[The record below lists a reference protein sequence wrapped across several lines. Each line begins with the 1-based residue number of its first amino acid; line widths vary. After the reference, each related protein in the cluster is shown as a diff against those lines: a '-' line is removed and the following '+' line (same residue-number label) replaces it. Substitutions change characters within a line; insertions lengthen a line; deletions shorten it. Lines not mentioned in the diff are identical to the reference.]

1 MSESDPFNPNKTYG
15 STVVGYK
22 NTVLGDPAELML
34 LDDILYQLQQP
45 TDTEG
50 MFVRDEAL
58 ADNAYMVLSQI
69 QELVPPEQQADVT
82 AEFLRESG
90 FSSDVVSQML
100 KIPKSDV
107 NAALASA
114 GYGPTGLSLTAPVQP
129 GSNIPTTVTSGGTSN
144 LVQDAVD
151 LVTDS
156 KLGQTVIN
164 TGKAVGTEVGK
175 VIDKVFQSLG
185 LPSPTKVIG
194 NPKPGA
200 TVVWGQTS
208 GSPVIYTGT
217 TPSGTQTG
225 VTTGLPWLD
234 AIIDRSIKTVTGQAG
249 VPDLGAISTVV
260 IQEAA
265 RDALGLPAGADMG
278 QITDAI
284 SKVGQATVAA
294 TTMAGEDTEGTDLF
308 GVDLSGDKKIGDP
321 NGDSNSSGNNTVDSG
336 GDSTVTTDD
345 GTVTTGGD
353 STVTTD
359 DGTVTTDDG
368 TLRGGVEARD
378 TLRGSVVPSVAGAVD
393 TSGAVRGGVGSF
405 FTSGGEGMDVR
416 GAINPYEYE
425 TKGTLRTTPG
435 TEIRGETPTS
445 SGGSGFTL
453 PPSVTTVR
461 EEPGE
466 LVDIDYLYDFAKGL
480 DQPFVTTQEDEA
492 MKNLYMYAEGGDVD
506 NPDAVDM
513 VTRRPGEYGR
523 TYFDYATPSGFT
535 PTGRALGG
543 AALDPNAIQI
553 PEYNY
558 TRTLK
563 PEFGGPASEATY
575 TPPAIDTPPAETTTP
590 AALTDTLGQ
599 AGLDTVLANIRS
611 IFGGGAGE
619 VDTEGF
625 VSTPDVTETIYTT
638 TPVQNPAQ
646 EYLSSLG
653 YGTSPKS
660 ITKEDVGAFM
670 GQQDFS
676 LGDIASALGTTE
688 DVLNQIY
695 NFQPTAAT
703 TTITPASGTAS
714 LTPLQEYLVGQ
725 GFGSARDITKEDIAN
740 FGTSGFNIGDI
751 ASALGVTTN
760 DFDAIA
766 DYTSPTPNPDQALY
780 DFFLDRGFVGT
791 TKDVTP
797 EDIAAAEIFLAE
809 NPEYTVDDMAAML
822 GITEGYAAGGMAQGQ
837 GYYLGGP
844 TDGMA
849 DLVPATI
856 DGAQPAA
863 LSDGEFVIPADVV
876 SHLGNGNSDAGAKQ
890 LYSMMDRVRDERT
903 GTTKQGPEINPI
915 KMMPA

>member
-1 MSESDPFNPNKTYG
+1 
-15 STVVGYK
+15 
-22 NTVLGDPAELML
+22 
-34 LDDILYQLQQP
+34 
-45 TDTEG
+45 

-90 FSSDVVSQML
+90 FSSDVVTQML
-100 KIPKSDV
+100 GIPRDAV
-107 NAALASA
+107 DAALAGA
-114 GYGPTGLSLTAPVQP
+114 GYDVTGQPLPEPTAEEMLGSMVGADTATL
-129 GSNIPTTVTSGGTSN
+129 GGTDDSSTFSTIPTSTTTSTTSSPN
-144 LVQDAVD
+144 LVQQA
-151 LVTDS
+151 
-156 KLGQTVIN
+156 
-164 TGKAVGTEVGK
+164 GTAVGK

-234 AIIDRSIKTVTGQAG
+234 AIINRGVQTVTGQAG
-249 VPDLGAISTVV
+249 VPDLGEISTVV

-284 SKVGQATVAA
+284 TKATQAGTQVFRAA
-294 TTMAGEDTEGTDLF
+294 EDTEGTGLF
-308 GVDLSGDKKIGDP
+308 GVDLTGTGLDGETKTTTTTTTNDAAKVVGSTDPLVGGLTTKQAEAIGAAEVND
-321 NGDSNSSGNNTVDSG
+321 
-336 GDSTVTTDD
+336 TTK
-345 GTVTTGGD
+345 TTTTGGD
-353 STVTTD
+353 E
-359 DGTVTTDDG
+359 
-368 TLRGGVEARD
+368 TLRGGVETRD
-378 TLRGSVVPSVAGAVD
+378 DLRGSVAPSVAGAVD
-393 TSGAVRGGVGSF
+393 TSGAVKGGLGSF

-416 GAINPYEYE
+416 GSINPYEYE
-425 TKGTLRTTPG
+425 TRGTLRTTPG
-435 TEIRGETPTS
+435 TEIRGET
-445 SGGSGFTL
+445 SGGGGGGGVSL
-453 PPSVTTVR
+453 PSSLRGVR

-466 LVDIDYLYDFAKGL
+466 LVNIDYLYDFAKGL
-480 DQPFVTTQEDEA
+480 DQPFITAEEQE
-492 MKNLYMYAEGGDVD
+492 MLKNLNVYAEGGEVA
-506 NPDAVDM
+506 NEDAVDM
-513 VTRRPGEYGR
+513 LTRRPGQYGR
-523 TYFDYATPSGFT
+523 RYFTDGQFS
-535 PTGRALGG
+535 PTGTALGG
-543 AALDPNAIQI
+543 AALDPNQIQI
-553 PEYNY
+553 PEYTY
-558 TRTLK
+558 QRELL
-563 PEFGGPASEATY
+563 PQFGGPEAGTTTQATMPSGTNLY
-575 TPPAIDTPPAETTTP
+575 TPPT
-590 AALTDTLGQ
+590 LSDTLGQ
-599 AGLDTVLANIRS
+599 AGLDTILANIS
-611 IFGGGAGE
+611 GLFGGGTGE

-638 TPVQNPAQ
+638 TPVQNPVQ

-740 FGTSGFNIGDI
+740 FGTSGFDIGDI
-751 ASALGVTTN
+751 ASALGVTTSDLN
-760 DFDAIA
+760 AIA
-766 DYTSPTPNPDQALY
+766 NYTAPTPDPDQALY

-809 NPEYTVDDMAAML
+809 NPQFTVDDMAAML

-856 DGAQPAA
+856 DGNQPAA

-876 SHLGNGNSDAGAKQ
+876 SHLGNGNSDAGAQQ
-890 LYSMMDRVRDERT
+890 LYSMMDRVRTERT
-903 GTTKQGPEINPI
+903 GTTKQGPEINPT

>member
-1 MSESDPFNPNKTYG
+1 MSNNTIYDSSQGYTRSDGQFV
-15 STVVGYK
+15 S
-22 NTVLGDPAELML
+22 NTLSENLSL

-69 QELVPPEQQADVT
+69 QGLVPPEQQADVT

-90 FSSDVVSQML
+90 FSSDVVTQML
-100 KIPKSDV
+100 GIPRDAV
-107 NAALASA
+107 DAALAGA
-114 GYGPTGLSLTAPVQP
+114 GYDVTGQPLPEPTAEEMLGSTVGADTATL
-129 GSNIPTTVTSGGTSN
+129 GETDDSSTFSTIPTSTTAADPNLAQQAGT
-144 LVQDAVD
+144 A
-151 LVTDS
+151 
-156 KLGQTVIN
+156 
-164 TGKAVGTEVGK
+164 AGK

-234 AIIDRSIKTVTGQAG
+234 AIINRGVQTVTGQAG
-249 VPDLGAISTVV
+249 VPDLGEISTVV

-284 SKVGQATVAA
+284 NKVGQATVAA

-321 NGDSNSSGNNTVDSG
+321 NGDSNSSGNNTVDNSSG
-336 GDSTVTTDD
+336 SDVVKTTDPQLPDDSTTTTTSQTSTDD
-345 GTVTTGGD
+345 PPAA
-353 STVTTD
+353 
-359 DGTVTTDDG
+359 
-368 TLRGGVEARD
+368 LRGGVEARD
-378 TLRGSVVPSVAGAVD
+378 DLRGSVAPSVAGAVD
-393 TSGAVRGGVGSF
+393 TSGAVRGGLGSF

-416 GAINPYEYE
+416 GSINPYEYE

-535 PTGRALGG
+535 PAGRALGG

-563 PEFGGPASEATY
+563 PEFGGPASGATY
-575 TPPAIDTPPAETTTP
+575 TPPAIDTPPAETTAP
-590 AALTDTLGQ
+590 ATLTDTLGQ
-599 AGLDTVLANIRS
+599 AGLDTILANIGS
-611 IFGGGAGE
+611 IFGGGVGE
-619 VDTEGF
+619 VDTKPS
-625 VSTPDVTETIYTT
+625 VATPDVTETIYTT
-638 TPVQNPAQ
+638 TSVQNPVQ

-660 ITKEDVGAFM
+660 ITKEDVGTFM

-695 NFQPTAAT
+695 NFQPAAAT

-714 LTPLQEYLVGQ
+714 LTPLQEYLVDQ

-740 FGTSGFNIGDI
+740 FGTSGFDIGDI
-751 ASALGVTTN
+751 ASSLGVTTSDLN
-760 DFDAIA
+760 AIA
-766 DYTSPTPNPDQALY
+766 NYTTPTPDPDQALY

-797 EDIAAAEIFLAE
+797 EDITAAEKFLAE
-809 NPEYTVDDMAAML
+809 NPQFTVDDMAAML

-903 GTTKQGPEINPI
+903 GTTKQGPEINPT

>member
-1 MSESDPFNPNKTYG
+1 MTQTVFDGTTSTY
-15 STVVGYK
+15 TRQGYK
-22 NTVLGDPAELML
+22 GNDPAFDNL

-90 FSSDVVSQML
+90 FSSDVVTQML
-100 KIPKSDV
+100 GIPRDAV
-107 NAALASA
+107 DTALAEA
-114 GYGPTGLSLTAPVQP
+114 GYGPTGQPLPEPTAEEML
-129 GSNIPTTVTSGGTSN
+129 GSTVGADTATLGGTDDSSTFSTIPTSTTAADPNLAQQAGT
-144 LVQDAVD
+144 A
-151 LVTDS
+151 
-156 KLGQTVIN
+156 
-164 TGKAVGTEVGK
+164 AGK

-234 AIIDRSIKTVTGQAG
+234 AIINRGVQTVTGQAG
-249 VPDLGAISTVV
+249 VPDLGEISTVV

-284 SKVGQATVAA
+284 NKVGQATVAA

-336 GDSTVTTDD
+336 GDPDVVKTTDPNGETITVDEGPAIGPQLPTGTTTKSTKFD
-345 GTVTTGGD
+345 GAGDIITKVGPGLLMPTGDDDDDDDDDEEIIKTILTGG
-353 STVTTD
+353 
-359 DGTVTTDDG
+359 
-368 TLRGGVEARD
+368 EEPPY
-378 TLRGSVVPSVAGAVD
+378 VPP
-393 TSGAVRGGVGSF
+393 
-405 FTSGGEGMDVR
+405 EKPPEEPPEEP
-416 GAINPYEYE
+416 PYVPPEKLTPPPLKE
-425 TKGTLRTTPG
+425 TTPPPEPPPPTGGGGG
-435 TEIRGETPTS
+435 T
-445 SGGSGFTL
+445 FTL

-466 LVDIDYLYDFAKGL
+466 LVDIDYLYDFARGL
-480 DQPFVTTQEDEA
+480 DQPFVTTQEDET
-492 MKNLYMYAEGGDVD
+492 MKDLYLYAEGGDVN
-506 NPDAVDM
+506 NPDAVEM
-513 VTRRPGEYGR
+513 ATRRPGEYGR
-523 TYFDYATPSGFT
+523 RYFTDGVFT
-535 PTGRALGG
+535 PTGTALGG
-543 AALDPNAIQI
+543 SALDPNAIQI
-553 PEYNY
+553 PQY
-558 TRTLK
+558 TYQRDLIS
-563 PEFGGPASEATY
+563 PQSVPSASAAPMDAISY
-575 TPPAIDTPPAETTTP
+575 TTAPSEDADIDV
-590 AALTDTLGQ
+590 DTL
-599 AGLDTVLANIRS
+599 L
-611 IFGGGAGE
+611 E
-619 VDTEGF
+619 
-625 VSTPDVTETIYTT
+625 
-638 TPVQNPAQ
+638 
-646 EYLSSLG
+646 
-653 YGTSPKS
+653 
-660 ITKEDVGAFM
+660 
-670 GQQDFS
+670 
-676 LGDIASALGTTE
+676 
-688 DVLNQIY
+688 
-695 NFQPTAAT
+695 
-703 TTITPASGTAS
+703 
-714 LTPLQEYLVGQ
+714 LVGLIGMEGL
-725 GFGSARDITKEDIAN
+725 GF
-740 FGTSGFNIGDI
+740 
-751 ASALGVTTN
+751 
-760 DFDAIA
+760 
-766 DYTSPTPNPDQALY
+766 
-780 DFFLDRGFVGT
+780 
-791 TKDVTP
+791 
-797 EDIAAAEIFLAE
+797 
-809 NPEYTVDDMAAML
+809 
-822 GITEGYAAGGMAQGQ
+822 AAGGMAQGQ

-903 GTTKQGPEINPI
+903 GTTKQGPEINPT

>member
-1 MSESDPFNPNKTYG
+1 MSITAESYKRK
-15 STVVGYK
+15 GYK
-22 NTVLGDPAELML
+22 GNDPAFDNL

-50 MFVRDEAL
+50 QFVRDEAL

-90 FSSDVVSQML
+90 FSSDVVTQML
-100 KIPKSDV
+100 GIPRDAV
-107 NAALASA
+107 DAALAGA
-114 GYGPTGLSLTAPVQP
+114 GYDVTGQPLPEPTAEEMLGSMVGADTATL
-129 GSNIPTTVTSGGTSN
+129 GGTDDSSTFSTIPTTPPTTADPNLAQQAGT
-144 LVQDAVD
+144 A
-151 LVTDS
+151 
-156 KLGQTVIN
+156 
-164 TGKAVGTEVGK
+164 AGK
-175 VIDKVFQSLG
+175 VIDKVFQGLG

-321 NGDSNSSGNNTVDSG
+321 NGDS
-336 GDSTVTTDD
+336 TVTTDD
-345 GTVTTGGD
+345 GTATTGGD

-359 DGTVTTDDG
+359 DGTLTVDAGDAIGPELPDVSTTD
-368 TLRGGVEARD
+368 V
-378 TLRGSVVPSVAGAVD
+378 GA
-393 TSGAVRGGVGSF
+393 
-405 FTSGGEGMDVR
+405 
-416 GAINPYEYE
+416 
-425 TKGTLRTTPG
+425 TKGTKFDGAGDIITKVGPGLLIPTGDDDDDDDEEIIKTILTDGEEPPYVPPEEPPYVPPEEPPYVPPEEPPYVPPEEPPYVPPEELTPPPPKETTPPPEPLPPTGGGGG
-435 TEIRGETPTS
+435 T
-445 SGGSGFTL
+445 FTL

-492 MKNLYMYAEGGDVD
+492 MKDLYMYAEGGDVD
-506 NPDAVDM
+506 NQDAVDM

-523 TYFDYATPSGFT
+523 RYFTDGVFT
-535 PTGRALGG
+535 PTGTALGG

-553 PEYNY
+553 PQY
-558 TRTLK
+558 TYQRDLIS
-563 PEFGGPASEATY
+563 PQSVPSASAAPMDAISYTAT
-575 TPPAIDTPPAETTTP
+575 PSESADIDV
-590 AALTDTLGQ
+590 DTL
-599 AGLDTVLANIRS
+599 L
-611 IFGGGAGE
+611 E
-619 VDTEGF
+619 
-625 VSTPDVTETIYTT
+625 
-638 TPVQNPAQ
+638 
-646 EYLSSLG
+646 
-653 YGTSPKS
+653 
-660 ITKEDVGAFM
+660 
-670 GQQDFS
+670 
-676 LGDIASALGTTE
+676 
-688 DVLNQIY
+688 
-695 NFQPTAAT
+695 
-703 TTITPASGTAS
+703 
-714 LTPLQEYLVGQ
+714 LVGLIGMGGL
-725 GFGSARDITKEDIAN
+725 GF
-740 FGTSGFNIGDI
+740 
-751 ASALGVTTN
+751 
-760 DFDAIA
+760 
-766 DYTSPTPNPDQALY
+766 
-780 DFFLDRGFVGT
+780 
-791 TKDVTP
+791 
-797 EDIAAAEIFLAE
+797 
-809 NPEYTVDDMAAML
+809 
-822 GITEGYAAGGMAQGQ
+822 AAGGMAQGQ

-890 LYSMMDRVRDERT
+890 LYSMMDRVRTERT